1 MNLLIFFQLALRNL
15 RLNKFR
21 SILAILGITIGIV
34 AIATTGMSGA
44 ILENSQFQSMNE
56 IGESIYL
63 QVNYTYLWEQQNQKD
78 DYYGTGGGSISIK
91 PATASASFSYGGGG
105 YVQPKMEG
113 ITDKQLR
120 ELERIAKPYQ
130 AIPYKST
137 MSSFEV
143 VEDEYSDKK
152 RPEKDPNDFW
162 SSYVTI
168 YGIENEHLPSMF
180 VLESG
185 KFPKVKNEVMVGSK
199 FAKKNEVI
207 VGDELIFKVYKGGQQ
222 KEVKVKIS
230 GIMKNTGEGLVVSSD
245 NSVVG
250 SESWFKSTFTTY
262 SMLTKGY
269 ESVVIVVKDVNS
281 ASTIQDQIDA
291 YLNEKGPRVDITNSS
306 AAMQPVKDI
315 IASSSKEMMSMGA
328 IALLVAA
335 VGIFNVMLMSV
346 TQRTHEIGILR
357 SIGTKKRQILTMFLC
372 EAGVMSVVG
381 SIVGGLLSLVF
392 ALFKAR
398 DMIAAS
404 AATLNPNAAMMQMMG
419 MPVDEIQVSLSDV
432 LNYTFSANVLMYIPL
447 GILIGVTVG
456 LLSALYPA
464 WRAANMDPIDAL
476 NEQ

>member
-1 MNLLIFFQLALRNL
+1 MNPLIFFQLALRNL

-63 QVNYTYLWEQQNQKD
+63 QVNYTYLWQQQEQTNNF
-78 DYYGTGGGSISIK
+78 YGVKSGGAVAVSSVS
-91 PATASASFSYGGGG
+91 TSRE
-105 YVQPKMEG
+105 YVQPEMEG
-113 ITDKQLR
+113 ITDKQIR
-120 ELERIAKPYQ
+120 ELSKITAPYPV
-130 AIPYKST
+130 IPYKQT
-137 MSSFEV
+137 MSTFEI

-152 RPEKDPNDFW
+152 RQEKDPNDFW
-162 SSYVTI
+162 SRYVTI
-168 YGIENEHLPSMF
+168 YGIENEYLPSMF

-185 KFPKVKNEVMVGSK
+185 KFPKVKSEVLVGSK
-199 FAKKNEVI
+199 FAKKNEVT
-207 VGDELIFKVYKGGQQ
+207 VGDELIFTVYKSGQQ
-222 KEVKVKIS
+222 KNVKVKIS
-230 GIMKNTGEGLVVSSD
+230 GIMKNTGEGLMISSD
-245 NSVVG
+245 NSIVG
-250 SESWFKSTFTTY
+250 SNSWFNTNFNTY
-262 SMLTKGY
+262 SMITKGY
-269 ESVVIVVKDVNS
+269 ESAVVVVKDVNK
-281 ASTIQDQIDA
+281 APEMQDQINA
-291 YLNEKGPRVDITNSS
+291 YLNKKGNRVDITNSS
-306 AAMQPVKDI
+306 AATQPVKDI

-372 EAGVMSVVG
+372 EAGMMSVLG
-381 SIVGGLLSLVF
+381 SIIGGLLSLVF

-398 DMIAAS
+398 DMIAQS
-404 AATLNPNAAMMQMMG
+404 AATLNPNAALMQMMG
-419 MPVDEIQVSLSDV
+419 IPVDEVQVSLADV

>member
-21 SILAILGITIGIV
+21 SILAILGITIGII

-63 QVNYTYLWEQQNQKD
+63 QVNYTYLWNQYEESNK
-78 DYYGTGGGSISIK
+78 YYGVTDGG
-91 PATASASFSYGGGG
+91 AVMVRASASYDSV

-113 ITDKQLR
+113 ITDKQIR
-120 ELERIAKPYQ
+120 ELSKITAPYPV
-130 AIPYKST
+130 IPFKTT
-137 MSSFEV
+137 MSTFEI

-152 RPEKDPNDFW
+152 RPQKDPNDFW

-168 YGIENEHLPSMF
+168 YGIESEYLPSMF

-185 KFPKVKNEVMVGSK
+185 KFPKVKNEVLVGSK
-199 FAKKNEVI
+199 FAKKNEVTI
-207 VGDELIFKVYKGGQQ
+207 GDELIFKVYKNGQQ
-222 KEVKVKIS
+222 KSVKVKIS
-230 GIMKNTGEGLVVSSD
+230 GIMKNTGEGLLISSD
-245 NSVVG
+245 NSIVG
-250 SESWFKSTFTTY
+250 SDSWFKSNFNTY

-269 ESVVIVVKDVNS
+269 ESAVVVVKDVS
-281 ASTIQDQIDA
+281 AAPEMQEKIHG
-291 YLNEKGPRVDITNSS
+291 YLNEKGDRVDISNSS
-306 AAMQPVKDI
+306 AATQPVKDI

-357 SIGTKKRQILTMFLC
+357 SIGTKKRQVLTMFLC
-372 EAGVMSVVG
+372 EAGIMSVLG
-381 SIVGGLLSLVF
+381 SIIGGVLSLVF

-398 DMIAAS
+398 DMIAES

-419 MPVDEIQVSLSDV
+419 IQVEEVQVSLADV

-447 GILIGVTVG
+447 GILIGMTVG

-464 WRAANMDPIDAL
+464 WRAANMDPINAL

>member
-21 SILAILGITIGIV
+21 SILAILGITIGII
-34 AIATTGMSGA
+34 AIATTSMSGA

-63 QVNYTYLWEQQNQKD
+63 QVNYTYLWNQYEESTS
-78 DYYGTGGGSISIK
+78 YYGITSGGVYIS
-91 PATASASFSYGGGG
+91 SVSVSDSGV

-113 ITDKQLR
+113 ITDKQIR
-120 ELERIAKPYQ
+120 ELSKITTPYPV
-130 AIPYKST
+130 IPYKQT
-137 MSSFEV
+137 MSTFEI

-152 RPEKDPNDFW
+152 RPPKDPNDFL
-162 SSYVTI
+162 SNYVAI
-168 YGIENEHLPSMF
+168 YGIENEYLPSMF

-185 KFPKVKNEVMVGSK
+185 KFPKVKNEVLVGSK
-199 FAKKNEVI
+199 FAKKNEVT
-207 VGDELIFKVYKGGQQ
+207 VGDELIFKVYKSGQQ
-222 KEVKVKIS
+222 KNVKVKIS
-230 GIMKNTGEGLVVSSD
+230 GIMKNTGEGLMISSD

-250 SESWFKSTFTTY
+250 SDSWFKSSFDTY

-269 ESVVIVVKDVNS
+269 ESAVVVVKDVS
-281 ASTIQDQIDA
+281 AAPEMQEKIDG
-291 YLNEKGPRVDITNSS
+291 YLNEKGNRVDITNSS
-306 AAMQPVKDI
+306 AATQPVKDI

-357 SIGTKKRQILTMFLC
+357 SIGTKKRQVLTMFLC
-372 EAGVMSVVG
+372 EAGIM
-381 SIVGGLLSLVF
+381 SIVGSLIGGVLSLVF

-398 DMIAAS
+398 DMIAES
-404 AATLNPNAAMMQMMG
+404 ATTLNPQAALMEQLG
-419 MPVDEIQVSLSDV
+419 LHVDQVQVSLTDV
-432 LNYTFSANVLMYIPL
+432 VSYTFSANVLMYIPL
-447 GILIGVTVG
+447 GILIGMTVG

-464 WRAANMDPIDAL
+464 WRAANMDPINAL

>member
-1 MNLLIFFQLALRNL
+1 MNPLIFFQLSLRNL

-21 SILAILGITIGIV
+21 SILAIFGITIGII

-63 QVNYTYLWEQQNQKD
+63 QVNYTYLWNQYEESTN
-78 DYYGTGGGSISIK
+78 YYGVVGGMRVSTSV
-91 PATASASFSYGGGG
+91 AAYDSGG

-113 ITDKQLR
+113 ITDKQIR
-120 ELERIAKPYQ
+120 ELGKITTPYPV
-130 AIPYKST
+130 IPYKST
-137 MSSFEV
+137 MSTFEV

-152 RPEKDPNDFW
+152 RPQKDPNDFM
-162 SSYVTI
+162 SNYVNV
-168 YGIENEHLPSMF
+168 YGIENKYLPSMF

-185 KFPKVKNEVMVGSK
+185 KYPKVKSEVLVGSK
-199 FAKKNEVI
+199 FAKKNEVT
-207 VGDELIFKVYKGGQQ
+207 VGDELIFKVYKSGQQ
-222 KEVKVKIS
+222 KNVKVKIS
-230 GIMKNTGEGLVVSSD
+230 GIMKNTGEGLMISSD

-250 SESWFKSTFTTY
+250 SDSWFKSNFNTY

-269 ESVVIVVKDVNS
+269 ESAVVVVKDVS
-281 ASTIQDQIDA
+281 AAPEMQERIDG
-291 YLNEKGPRVDITNSS
+291 YLNEKGNRVDITNSS
-306 AAMQPVKDI
+306 AATQPVKDI

-357 SIGTKKRQILTMFLC
+357 SIGTKKRQVLTMFLC
-372 EAGVMSVVG
+372 EAGIMSIVG
-381 SIVGGLLSLVF
+381 SIIGSVLSLIF

-398 DMIAAS
+398 DMIAES
-404 AATLNPNAAMMQMMG
+404 AATLNPNAALMQMMG
-419 MPVDEIQVSLSDV
+419 LPVEQVQVSLADV

-447 GILIGVTVG
+447 GVAVGMTVG

-464 WRAANMDPIDAL
+464 WRAANMDPINAL